1 MTADI
6 ALQAF
11 YDEALSIDITGA
23 SAEDLTKLQETLG
36 LKLVTG
42 NDISFL
48 AKYDIM
54 SKSRFIH
61 DNQFLND
68 EVPFTCDIPER
79 LTICHGPYGKFQL
92 SLSEFL
98 SLFYDSK
105 VNEDAYLGVFE

>member
-1 MTADI
+1 MTADF

-48 AKYDIM
+48 VKYGFM
-54 SKSRFIH
+54 TKNRYIH
-61 DNQFLND
+61 DNQFLNE
-68 EVPFTCDIPER
+68 EVPFSCEIPER
-79 LTICHGPYGKFQL
+79 LTICHEPYGKFQL
-92 SLSEFL
+92 TLSEFL